1 MKKALVI
8 SFLLVAGL
16 GLAAFAGPLSGSWEI
31 SMKFEDALV
40 DQSPSHNNLNVLAV
54 TSFDSILTL
63 DYTTCGWT
71 FGSTAI
77 FDKYDFENLFF
88 TAEGSVGAFG
98 FFAGIDFNP
107 QSTSFKNM
115 VAAVNLSIAGVTV
128 YGIGVVNNFAYNTSL
143 TDPEIGIGYVLGGYG
158 VAGDCSVYV
167 EAQWNMKSKLSTVY
181 GYGYDYLIDN
191 LFVYDWCDGW
201 SKGLSTVQ
209 STCNAAWSGLD
220 IYVEYP
226 FSCATVLTKVNFD
239 CAQGFDYICFEIDD
253 ISLGTNLDWLLLDD
267 LNICFG
273 VNYKQVCAD
282 IDLVIGDTVCFTPY
296 LSLDMDPTGTII
308 NGIALNA
315 VTVDWDMGQGVV
327 FKAGDILNRTFSS
340 FRSDDDSN
348 ITYVSNYC
356 FQYDGTLVSY
366 GDATSVAAGWAYSA
380 AGMCCYNTAYNEFI
394 GLEIDGDACC
404 GGAFDVG
411 IYNWFTS
418 VAQGSAAAVGGTLFD
433 WQETTASLA
442 VGIGSNTTLKTSLS
456 LHNAG
461 LNWIKVGAKFTF

>member
-16 GLAAFAGPLSGSWEI
+16 GLAAFAGPLSGSWEV
-31 SMKFEDALV
+31 SMKFEDVVLQTAAGV
-40 DQSPSHNNLNVLAV
+40 VAANVLNVS
-54 TSFDSILTL
+54 SFDSVLTL

-107 QSTSFKNM
+107 QSTSFKNT

-128 YGIGVVNNFAYNTSL
+128 YGIGVINNFTHNAAPTGPL
-143 TDPEIGIGYVLGGYG
+143 TTEIGIGYVLGGYG

-191 LFVYDWCDGW
+191 LFAYDWCDGW

-226 FSCATVLTKVNFD
+226 FSCATVLTKINFD

-253 ISLGTNLDWLLLDD
+253 IGLGSNLDWLLLDD
-267 LNICFG
+267 FNICFG

-282 IDLVIGDTVCFTPY
+282 IDLVIGDTACFTPY
-296 LSLDMDPTGTII
+296 LSLDMDATGTII
-308 NGIALNA
+308 QGIELNA
-315 VTVDWDMGQGVV
+315 LTVEWDMGQGVV
-327 FKAGDILNRTFSS
+327 FKAGDILNATFSS
-340 FRSDDDSN
+340 FRSDDDDN
-348 ITYVSNYC
+348 ISYVSTYC

-366 GDATSVAAGWAYSA
+366 GDVASVAAGWAYGS
-380 AGMCCYNTAYNEFI
+380 GGVCCYNTDYNEFI

-411 IYNWFTS
+411 IYNWFN
-418 VAQGSAAAVGGTLFD
+418 AGGTNLFD
-433 WQETTASLA
+433 WQETTASIA
-442 VGIGSNTTLKTSLS
+442 VGIGSNTTLKASLS

-461 LNWIKVGAKFTF
+461 LNWFKVGAKFAF